1 MIIGHERQR
10 NILKN
15 IANSGNISHA
25 FLFSGQ
31 GQLGKKTIAIEFAKT
46 MNCASEDKPCGK
58 CKSCIDIENNR
69 HPDFIFIAPAASG
82 REIEVA
88 KIREAIWKL
97 SLTPYDSE
105 YKIAIINECHLMN
118 AESQNCFLKTLEE
131 PRGKAILILVTE
143 YPDSLLST
151 ISSRAQRIKFFPVSN
166 AKIKAGLIKI
176 GIGEEKS
183 EKIIALSCGKPG
195 KAIFL
200 TDEKQF
206 AEQERMIG
214 DIISIGKFSV
224 AERFK
229 YAKNQL
235 DKADENATE
244 KFDLMLGVWLDYFRA
259 MFFKKAVKDSDIK
272 ISEGIFS
279 DYPIEKIGKI
289 IKNIQLTEYLISTT
303 NASPKLALEQLLLE
317 I

>member
-1 MIIGHERQR
+1 MIIGHEKQR
-10 NILKN
+10 SILKN

-31 GQLGKKTIAIEFAKT
+31 SQLGKKAIATEFAKT
-46 MNCASEDKPCGK
+46 VNCQEKDKPCGK

-69 HPDFIFIAPAASG
+69 HPDFIFISPSAPG
-82 REIEVA
+82 KEIEVA

-105 YKIAIINECHLMN
+105 YKIAIIDECHLMN

-131 PRGKAILILVTE
+131 PRGKAILILITE

-151 ISSRAQRIKFFPVSN
+151 ISSRAQRIKFFPVSEG
-166 AKIKAGLIKI
+166 KIKAGLIKI

-183 EKIIALSCGKPG
+183 EKITALSCGKPG

-206 AEQERMIG
+206 NEQERIVS
-214 DIISIGKFSV
+214 DILNIGKFNV
-224 AERFK
+224 ADRFK
-229 YAKNQL
+229 YAKNQF
-235 DKADENATE
+235 DKADENAAE
-244 KFDLMLGVWLDYFRA
+244 KLNLMLAIWLDYFRA
-259 MFFKKAVKDSDIK
+259 IFFKKAVKDNNIK

-279 DYPIEKIGKI
+279 EYPIKKIGKI